1 MNRKEAYKFLLEG
14 GKLKYNKS
22 YINMDDDGNVR
33 VSSVLGGY
41 CISLSEVDVPFE
53 EYIEPK
59 VVKGYKNFK
68 KGLKC
73 REFQFE
79 VGETYV
85 HDGNIALC
93 SEGYHFHENQ
103 FDMFKYYTYD
113 LENTETCL
121 IEARGDVITGDDKSV
136 CSEITIVKVLTNEE
150 IKELLNMTE
159 ASGNTG
165 LANSGYR
172 NSGDYNSGDYNSG
185 YRNSGDY
192 NSGYYNSGDYN
203 SGYYNSGDY
212 NSGYY
217 NSGYRNSGD
226 YNSGYRNSGD
236 YNSGDYNSG
245 DYNSGYYNSGYF
257 NSDTPSN
264 VRVFNNMIDRT
275 IWNNASKP
283 DFIYRMTPTIWI
295 SESEMSDEDKKNHP
309 EYFCQQGY
317 LKKISYKEAW
327 KKAWDSKNDND
338 LELLK
343 ALPNFDKD
351 IFKEITGININ
362 E

>member
-192 NSGYYNSGDYN
+192 NSG
-203 SGYYNSGDY
+203 
-212 NSGYY
+212 
-217 NSGYRNSGD
+217 
-226 YNSGYRNSGD
+226 
-236 YNSGDYNSG
+236 DYNSG